1 MASLKADKP
10 VGTQLFGQAKKL
22 KKLLLLKLVI
32 LVHYSSKGPASK
44 SAPKQKPQESK
55 KKVYAYIL
63 FHNSDQH
70 IKMLHI
76 YMYMVALMMT
86 YSVDCYYVLTQT
98 KLFLILVVV
107 VHRERE
113 ANQLLK
119 ALASSLICGRKSVV
133 LFVTWKATPVL
144 IGYNNTRTSFS
155 CCNEYSLGL
164 II

>member
-32 LVHYSSKGPASK
+32 LVHHSSKGPASK

-98 KLFLILVVV
+98 KLFLIFGCGCAQGKGSKPAAKSTSKQPYL
-107 VHRERE
+107 RKEKCGFICD
-113 ANQLLK
+113 LK
-119 ALASSLICGRKSVV
+119 SH
-133 LFVTWKATPVL
+133 
-144 IGYNNTRTSFS
+144 TSI
-155 CCNEYSLGL
+155 NW
-164 II
+164 IQ